1 VSRAVKGL
9 AELAL
14 RVNDLERMQAF
25 YENVIGLE
33 VMRRFPEI
41 VFFRIAQGHG
51 GHTTILALFDRGVE
65 VGQER
70 TTLDHLAF
78 TIDIADYAAEQ
89 RRLED
94 LGVDVRPQVFDW
106 TGWRSLFVRDPEG
119 NVVELVCRDP
129 ALVPTWE
136 PLTSP

>member
-1 VSRAVKGL
+1 VARAVKGL
-9 AELAL
+9 GELAL
-14 RVNDLERMQAF
+14 RVNDLDRMQAF
-25 YENVIGLE
+25 YANVIGLE
-33 VMRRFPEI
+33 VMRQFPDV

-65 VGQER
+65 VGQEH

-78 TIDIADYAAEQ
+78 SIDVADYATEQ

-94 LGVDVRPQVFDW
+94 LGVDVEPKVFDW

-136 PLTSP
+136 PLASQ